1 MGFFGAPFLRVS
13 INRRIGKKMNIL
25 DQKTDK
31 ELEQSMLAE
40 VAKASSELRCARQDL
55 EKATNRLS
63 FVLVLANTLINR
75 TKD

>member
-1 MGFFGAPFLRVS
+1 
-13 INRRIGKKMNIL
+13 MNIL

-31 ELEQSMLAE
+31 ELEQSILAE

>member
-1 MGFFGAPFLRVS
+1 
-13 INRRIGKKMNIL
+13 MNIL